1 MTDLLSTSLLA
12 TVLVAA
18 LAGAL
23 PLLVA
28 ALGESVG
35 QRAGLLGLGLEG
47 VILLSAFVTFAV
59 TEGSGSRVLGAVAG
73 IAVAVVAAALIAALT
88 VLWGLDQTITGIAV
102 TLGGTGLTG
111 VLYSRFYADAA
122 PRLGAAPTLTVPGL
136 SEIPVIG
143 PALFDAPVFS
153 WLVVLG
159 TVALAWTLARTRW
172 ALRLGAAGENPAALE
187 ATGTSVLTVRVQAML
202 VWGACAGVAGAGLV
216 LVTAG
221 SFTAGMT
228 GGLGYIAIVV
238 AMLGRARVRIVVA
251 VSLGYGLIVA
261 VGTLLQLLGVPLPS
275 DVTAILPYLA
285 VLIALVVAGR
295 RGTLPA
301 ALGRAFTRG
310 ARS

>member
-1 MTDLLSTSLLA
+1 MTDLLSASLLA

-23 PLLVA
+23 PLLAA
-28 ALGESVG
+28 ALGEAVG

-47 VILLSAFVTFAV
+47 VILIAAFVTFAV
-59 TEGSGSRVLGAVAG
+59 SVGSGSRVLGAVIG
-73 IAVAVVAAALIAALT
+73 IAAAIAAAALIAALT
-88 VLWGLDQTITGIAV
+88 VVWGLDQTITGIAV

-111 VLYSRFYADAA
+111 VLYARLYADAA
-122 PRLGAAPTLTVPGL
+122 PRLGAAPTLTVPGAA
-136 SEIPVIG
+136 EIPVIG
-143 PALFDAPVFS
+143 PALFDAPIFS
-153 WLVVLG
+153 WLVVVG
-159 TVALAWTLARTRW
+159 VVVLAR
-172 ALRLGAAGENPAALE
+172 ALRRSRWSRRLSAAGENPAALE
-187 ATGTSVLTVRVQAML
+187 ATATSVMVVRVQAML
-202 VWGACAGVAGAGLV
+202 VWGACAGVAGAGMV

-238 AMLGRARVRIVVA
+238 AMLGRGRAGIVVA

-285 VLIALVVAGR
+285 VLAALVIAGR